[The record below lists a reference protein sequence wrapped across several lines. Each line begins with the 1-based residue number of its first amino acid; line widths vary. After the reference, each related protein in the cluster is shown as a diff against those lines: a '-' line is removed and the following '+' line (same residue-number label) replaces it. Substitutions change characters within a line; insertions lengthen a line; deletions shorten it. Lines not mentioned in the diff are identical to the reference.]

1 MSSLATKERLS
12 PPITATQVQLFVFT
26 VACLVAFV
34 WSWIFLGMSFSG
46 ITSSFGDVGRLV
58 KRMVPPDF
66 SNLSNIVDATIETV
80 WMAVMG
86 TAGAIV
92 LSFPLALGA
101 ARNTSPHPTVRYV
114 CRTVISLTRAVPDL
128 VLGAVFVSALSIGPL
143 PGVLA
148 LAIHSI
154 GMVGKLFAD
163 AIEQAAE
170 APREATISV
179 GATRRQTT
187 RASILPQAMPS
198 MIATALF
205 RLEINIRA
213 SSVLGLVGAGGIGVL
228 IQTALRSLD
237 YESALGAVAVIFV
250 VVTVVEL
257 LSVRIRSAILGDAAA
272 LAQSA
277 RHGWFSQRIIARD
290 TRVNKK
296 SFETRALSP
305 PWTWDRMFSTAT
317 ISGFLLALVVAI
329 LTIDIDWARSIPLMP
344 QIITVFGDLFPPDF
358 TTVRSEMVTGIV
370 ESVVIAVIATG
381 LGLLIAFPLS
391 LLAARNIMTKRIL
404 STVTRLVMLAFRGI
418 PELIIAVI
426 FVSAMGLGPVPGT
439 LALTVVTASFSA
451 KLFAEA
457 LEEVDAAPREAVL
470 AVGAGKIQEF
480 FASVVPQFMPA
491 FTGHFLYILDV
502 NLRSSTVLGI
512 VGGGGIGFLLLN
524 SMRVLEFQTTGAIVM
539 AIFGIVLAIE
549 LIGNWVRQLLR

>member
-1 MSSLATKERLS
+1 MSSSVTKERLS
-12 PPITATQVQLFVFT
+12 PPITATQLQLFGFT
-26 VACLVAFV
+26 VACLVAFI

-58 KRMVPPDF
+58 QRMVPPDF
-66 SNLSNIVDATIETV
+66 SNLSNIIDATIETV

-101 ARNTSPHPTVRYV
+101 ARNTSPHPTVRYF

-187 RASILPQAMPS
+187 RASIIPQAMPS

-228 IQTALRSLD
+228 IQTSLRSLD
-237 YESALGAVAVIFV
+237 YEAALGAVAVIFV

-257 LSVRIRSAILGDAAA
+257 LSVRIRSAILGEAAA
-272 LAQSA
+272 MAQSA

-317 ISGFLLALVVAI
+317 ISGFLLALVVAV

-381 LGLLIAFPLS
+381 LGLLIALPLS

-457 LEEVDAAPREAVL
+457 LEEVDAAPREAVV

>member
-1 MSSLATKERLS
+1 MSSLSTRERLS
-12 PPITATQVQLFVFT
+12 PPITATQVQLFAFT
-26 VACLVAFV
+26 VGCLVAFV

-58 KRMVPPDF
+58 KRMTPPDF
-66 SNLSNIVDATIETV
+66 SNLSNIVDATIETI

-187 RASILPQAMPS
+187 RASIIPQAMPS

-228 IQTALRSLD
+228 IQTSLRSLD
-237 YESALGAVAVIFV
+237 YRSALGAVAVIFV

-257 LSVRIRSAILGDAAA
+257 LSVRIRSAILGEAAA
-272 LAQSA
+272 MVQSA
-277 RHGWFSQRIIARD
+277 RHGWFSQKIIARD

-317 ISGFLLALVVAI
+317 ISGFLLAFVVAV
-329 LTIDIDWARSIPLMP
+329 LTIDVDWARTIPLMP
-344 QIITVFGDLFPPDF
+344 QLFTVFGDLFPPDF

-381 LGLLIAFPLS
+381 LGLLIAVPLS

>member
-1 MSSLATKERLS
+1 MSSSATKERLS
-12 PPITATQVQLFVFT
+12 PPITATQIQLFAFT
-26 VACLVAFV
+26 VTCLVAFV

-58 KRMVPPDF
+58 KRMTPPDF
-66 SNLSNIVDATIETV
+66 ANLSNIVDATVETV

-101 ARNTSPHPTVRYV
+101 ARNTSPHPTIRYV

-187 RASILPQAMPS
+187 RASIIPQAMPS

-228 IQTALRSLD
+228 IQTSLRSLD
-237 YESALGAVAVIFV
+237 YRSALGAVAVIFV

-257 LSVRIRSAILGDAAA
+257 LSVRIRSAILGEAAA

-277 RHGWFSQRIIARD
+277 RHGWFSQKIIARD

-317 ISGFLLALVVAI
+317 ISGFVLALVVAV

-344 QIITVFGDLFPPDF
+344 QIVTVFGDLFPPDF

-381 LGLLIAFPLS
+381 LGLLIAVPLS

-524 SMRVLEFQTTGAIVM
+524 SMRVLEFQTTGAIVIS
-539 AIFGIVLAIE
+539 IFAIVLAIE

>member
-1 MSSLATKERLS
+1 MNSTDSKHRLS
-12 PPITATQVQLFVFT
+12 PPITATQLQLFIFSVVCF
-26 VACLVAFV
+26 VSFV
-34 WSWIFLGMSFSG
+34 WSWTFLGMSFSG
-46 ITSSFGDVGRLV
+46 ITSSFGDVGRLI

-66 SNLSNIVDATIETV
+66 SNLSNVVDATIETV
-80 WMAVMG
+80 WMAIMG
-86 TAGAIV
+86 TAGAIL

-101 ARNTSPHPTVRYV
+101 ARNTSPHPSIQYF
-114 CRTVISLTRAVPDL
+114 CRTIISLTRAVPEL
-128 VLGAVFVSALSIGPL
+128 VLGAVFVSAIGIGPL

-187 RASILPQAMPS
+187 RASILPQALPS

-213 SSVLGLVGAGGIGVL
+213 STVLGLVGAGGIGFL
-228 IQTALRSLD
+228 IQTSLRSLD
-237 YESALGAVAVIFV
+237 YESALGAVSVIFV

-257 LSVRIRSAILGDAAA
+257 LSVRVRSSILGEAAA
-272 LAQSA
+272 MAQSS
-277 RHGWFSQRIIARD
+277 RHGWLSQRIISRD
-290 TRVNKK
+290 TRVNRK
-296 SFETRALSP
+296 SIETRSLTP
-305 PWTWDRMFSTAT
+305 PWTWDRMFRTAT
-317 ISGFLLALVVAI
+317 ISALLLSLVVAI
-329 LTIDIDWARSIPLMP
+329 WTIEIDWARSFPLFP
-344 QIITVFGDLFPPDF
+344 RIITVFGDLFPPDF
-358 TTVRSEMVTGIV
+358 STVRSEMITGIV

-381 LGLLIAFPLS
+381 LGLFIAIPLS
-391 LLAARNIMTKRIL
+391 LLAARNIMTKKIL
-404 STVTRLVMLAFRGI
+404 STITRLLMLAFRGI

-457 LEEVDAAPREAVL
+457 LEEVDPSSREAVV
-470 AVGAGKIQEF
+470 AVGAGKVQEF
-480 FASVVPQFMPA
+480 FAAVVPQFMPA

-524 SMRVLEFQTTGAIVM
+524 SMRVLEFQTTGAIVIS
-539 AIFGIVLAIE
+539 IFAIVLAIE

>member
-1 MSSLATKERLS
+1 MSSSASKERLS
-12 PPITATQVQLFVFT
+12 PPITATQIQLFAFT

-58 KRMVPPDF
+58 KRMTPPDF
-66 SNLSNIVDATIETV
+66 ANLSNIVDATVETV

-101 ARNTSPHPTVRYV
+101 ARNTSPHPTIRYV

-187 RASILPQAMPS
+187 RASIIPQAMPS

-228 IQTALRSLD
+228 IQTSLRSLD
-237 YESALGAVAVIFV
+237 YRSALGAVAVIFV

-257 LSVRIRSAILGDAAA
+257 LSVRIRSAILGEAAA

-277 RHGWFSQRIIARD
+277 RHGWFSQKIIARD

-296 SFETRALSP
+296 SVETRSLSP

-317 ISGFLLALVVAI
+317 ISGFVLALVVAV

-344 QIITVFGDLFPPDF
+344 QIVTVFGDLFPPDF
-358 TTVRSEMVTGIV
+358 STVRSEMVTGIV

-381 LGLLIAFPLS
+381 LGLFIAVPLS
-391 LLAARNIMTKRIL
+391 LLAARNIMTKKIL
-404 STVTRLVMLAFRGI
+404 STVTRLLMLAFRGI

-457 LEEVDAAPREAVL
+457 LEEVDAAPREAVV

-524 SMRVLEFQTTGAIVM
+524 SMRVLEFQTTGAIVIS
-539 AIFGIVLAIE
+539 IFAIVLAIE

>member
-1 MSSLATKERLS
+1 MSSSATKERLS
-12 PPITATQVQLFVFT
+12 PPITATQVQLFVFA

-101 ARNTSPHPTVRYV
+101 ARNTSPHPTVRYI

-213 SSVLGLVGAGGIGVL
+213 STVLGLVGAGGIGVL
-228 IQTALRSLD
+228 IQTSLRSLD
-237 YESALGAVAVIFV
+237 YESALGAVSVIFV
-250 VVTVVEL
+250 VVTAVEL

-290 TRVNKK
+290 TRVNRR

-317 ISGFLLALVVAI
+317 ISGFLLALVVAV
-329 LTIDIDWARSIPLMP
+329 LTIDIDWARTVPLMP

-381 LGLLIAFPLS
+381 LGLLIAVPLS

>member
-1 MSSLATKERLS
+1 MSPSATRERLS
-12 PPITATQVQLFVFT
+12 PPVTATQVQLFIFT
-26 VACLVAFV
+26 VVCLAAFV

-46 ITSSFGDVGRLV
+46 ITSSFGDVSRLV

-213 SSVLGLVGAGGIGVL
+213 STVLGLVGAGGIGVL
-228 IQTALRSLD
+228 IQTSLRSLD

-250 VVTVVEL
+250 VVTAVEL

-272 LAQSA
+272 LSQSS

-290 TRVNKK
+290 TRVNRK

-317 ISGFLLALVVAI
+317 ISGFLLALAVAV
-329 LTIDIDWARSIPLMP
+329 LTIDIDWARTVPLMP

-381 LGLLIAFPLS
+381 LGLLIAVPLS

>member
-1 MSSLATKERLS
+1 MNSSATKERLS
-12 PPITATQVQLFVFT
+12 PPITATQVQLFAFT

-58 KRMVPPDF
+58 KRMTPPDF

-80 WMAVMG
+80 WMAVIG

-187 RASILPQAMPS
+187 RASIIPQAMPS

-228 IQTALRSLD
+228 IQTSLRSLD
-237 YESALGAVAVIFV
+237 YRSALGAVAVIFV

-257 LSVRIRSAILGDAAA
+257 LSVRIRSAILGEAAA
-272 LAQSA
+272 MAQSA
-277 RHGWFSQRIIARD
+277 RHGWFSQKIIARD

-317 ISGFLLALVVAI
+317 ISGFLLAFVVAV
-329 LTIDIDWARSIPLMP
+329 LTIDVDWARTIPLMP
-344 QIITVFGDLFPPDF
+344 QLFTVFGDLFPPDF

-381 LGLLIAFPLS
+381 LGLLIALPLS

>member
-1 MSSLATKERLS
+1 MSSSTTKERLS
-12 PPITATQVQLFVFT
+12 PPISARQVQLFVFT

-58 KRMVPPDF
+58 KRMTPPDF

-187 RASILPQAMPS
+187 RASIIPQAMPS

-228 IQTALRSLD
+228 IQTSLRSLD
-237 YESALGAVAVIFV
+237 YRSALGAVAVIFV
-250 VVTVVEL
+250 VVTVGEL
-257 LSVRIRSAILGDAAA
+257 LSVRIRSAILGETAAMTR
-272 LAQSA
+272 SA
-277 RHGWFSQRIIARD
+277 RHGWFSQKIIARD

-296 SFETRALSP
+296 SFETQALSP

-317 ISGFLLALVVAI
+317 ISGFLLAFVIAV
-329 LTIDIDWARSIPLMP
+329 LTIDIDWARTIPFIP
-344 QIITVFGDLFPPDF
+344 QIFTVFGDLFPPDF

-381 LGLLIAFPLS
+381 LGLFIALPLS
-391 LLAARNIMTKRIL
+391 LLAARNIMTKKIL

-524 SMRVLEFQTTGAIVM
+524 SMRVLEFQTTGAIVI

>member
-1 MSSLATKERLS
+1 MSSLSTKERLS
-12 PPITATQVQLFVFT
+12 PPITATQVQLFAFT

-101 ARNTSPHPTVRYV
+101 ARNTSPHPTVRYI

-213 SSVLGLVGAGGIGVL
+213 STVLGLVGAGGIGVL
-228 IQTALRSLD
+228 IQTSLRSLD

-250 VVTVVEL
+250 VVTAVEL

-272 LAQSA
+272 MAQSA

-457 LEEVDAAPREAVL
+457 LEEVEAAPREAVV

-549 LIGNWVRQLLR
+549 LVGNWVRQLLR

>member
-1 MSSLATKERLS
+1 MSSSATKERLS
-12 PPITATQVQLFVFT
+12 PPITATQIQLFAFT
-26 VACLVAFV
+26 AACLVAFV

-58 KRMVPPDF
+58 KRMTPPDF
-66 SNLSNIVDATIETV
+66 ANLSNIVDATVETV

-101 ARNTSPHPTVRYV
+101 ARNTSPHPTIRYV

-187 RASILPQAMPS
+187 RASIIPQAMPS

-228 IQTALRSLD
+228 IQTSLRSLD
-237 YESALGAVAVIFV
+237 YRSALGAVAVIFV

-257 LSVRIRSAILGDAAA
+257 LSVRIRSAILGEAAA

-277 RHGWFSQRIIARD
+277 RHGWFSQKIIARD

-296 SFETRALSP
+296 SFETRSLSP

-317 ISGFLLALVVAI
+317 ISGFVLALVVAV
-329 LTIDIDWARSIPLMP
+329 LTIDIDWARSVPLMP
-344 QIITVFGDLFPPDF
+344 RIITVFGDLFPPDF
-358 TTVRSEMVTGIV
+358 STVRSEMVTGIV

-381 LGLLIAFPLS
+381 LGLLIAVPLS

-457 LEEVDAAPREAVL
+457 LEEVDAAPREAVV
-470 AVGAGKIQEF
+470 AVGAGKVQEF

-524 SMRVLEFQTTGAIVM
+524 SMRVLEFQTTGAIVIS
-539 AIFGIVLAIE
+539 IFAIVLAIE

>member
-1 MSSLATKERLS
+1 MSPSATKERLA
-12 PPITATQVQLFVFT
+12 PPVTATQVQLFVFT

-46 ITSSFGDVGRLV
+46 ITSSFGDVGRLL
-58 KRMVPPDF
+58 KRMAPPDF

-101 ARNTSPHPTVRYV
+101 ARNTSPHPTIRYV
-114 CRTVISLTRAVPDL
+114 CRTVISLTRAVPEL

-187 RASILPQAMPS
+187 RASILPQALPS

-213 SSVLGLVGAGGIGVL
+213 STVLGLVGAGGIGFL
-228 IQTALRSLD
+228 IQTSLRSLD
-237 YESALGAVAVIFV
+237 YESALGAVSVIFV

-257 LSVRIRSAILGDAAA
+257 LSVRIRSSILGEAAA
-272 LAQSA
+272 MAQSS

-290 TRVNKK
+290 TRINKK

-317 ISGFLLALVVAI
+317 ISAFLLALAVAV
-329 LTIDIDWARSIPLMP
+329 LTIDIDWARTVPLMP

-381 LGLLIAFPLS
+381 LGLLIAVPLS

>member
-1 MSSLATKERLS
+1 MSPSATKERLS
-12 PPITATQVQLFVFT
+12 PPITATQVQLFVFA

-101 ARNTSPHPTVRYV
+101 ARNTSPHPTVRYI

-213 SSVLGLVGAGGIGVL
+213 STVLGLVGAGGIGVL
-228 IQTALRSLD
+228 IQTSLRSLD

-250 VVTVVEL
+250 VVTAVEL

-272 LAQSA
+272 LAQSS

-290 TRVNKK
+290 TRVNRK

-317 ISGFLLALVVAI
+317 ISGFLLALAVAI
-329 LTIDIDWARSIPLMP
+329 LTIDIDWARTVPLMP

-358 TTVRSEMVTGIV
+358 STVRSEMVTGIV

-381 LGLLIAFPLS
+381 LGLLIAVPLS

>member
-1 MSSLATKERLS
+1 
-12 PPITATQVQLFVFT
+12 
-26 VACLVAFV
+26 
-34 WSWIFLGMSFSG
+34 MSFSG
-46 ITSSFGDVGRLV
+46 ITSSFGDVGRLI

-66 SNLSNIVDATIETV
+66 SNISNVVDATIETV
-80 WMAVMG
+80 WMAIMG
-86 TAGAIV
+86 TAGAIL

-101 ARNTSPHPTVRYV
+101 ARNTSPHPSIQYF
-114 CRTVISLTRAVPDL
+114 CRTIISLTRAVPEL
-128 VLGAVFVSALSIGPL
+128 VLGAVFVSAIGIGPL

-187 RASILPQAMPS
+187 RASILPQALPS

-213 SSVLGLVGAGGIGVL
+213 STVLGLVGAGGIGFL
-228 IQTALRSLD
+228 IQTSLRSLD
-237 YESALGAVAVIFV
+237 YESALGAVSVIFV

-257 LSVRIRSAILGDAAA
+257 LSVRVRSSILGEAAA
-272 LAQSA
+272 MTQSS
-277 RHGWFSQRIIARD
+277 RHGWLSQRIIRRD
-290 TRVNKK
+290 TRVNRK
-296 SFETRALSP
+296 SIETRSLTP
-305 PWTWDRMFSTAT
+305 PWTWDRMFRTAT
-317 ISGFLLALVVAI
+317 ISALLLSLVVAI
-329 LTIDIDWARSIPLMP
+329 WTIEIDWARSFPLLP
-344 QIITVFGDLFPPDF
+344 RIVTVFGDLFPPDF
-358 TTVRSEMVTGIV
+358 STVRSEMVTGIV

-381 LGLLIAFPLS
+381 LGLFIAVPLS
-391 LLAARNIMTKRIL
+391 LLAARNIMTKKIL
-404 STVTRLVMLAFRGI
+404 STVTRLLMLAFRGI

-457 LEEVDAAPREAVL
+457 LEEVDPSPREAVV

-524 SMRVLEFQTTGAIVM
+524 SMRVLEFQTTGAIVIS
-539 AIFGIVLAIE
+539 IFAIVLAIE

>member
-1 MSSLATKERLS
+1 MSSSATKERLS
-12 PPITATQVQLFVFT
+12 PPITATQLQLFGFT

-101 ARNTSPHPTVRYV
+101 ARNTSPHPTVRYI

-272 LAQSA
+272 MAQSA

-329 LTIDIDWARSIPLMP
+329 LTIDIDWVRTVPLMP

-457 LEEVDAAPREAVL
+457 LDEVDAAPREAVV

>member
-1 MSSLATKERLS
+1 MSPSATKERLA
-12 PPITATQVQLFVFT
+12 PPVTATQVQLFVFT

-66 SNLSNIVDATIETV
+66 SNISNIVDATIETV

-101 ARNTSPHPTVRYV
+101 ARNTSPHPTVRYI

-148 LAIHSI
+148 LAIHSV

-213 SSVLGLVGAGGIGVL
+213 STVLGLVGAGGIGVL
-228 IQTALRSLD
+228 IQTSLRSLD

-250 VVTVVEL
+250 VVTAVEL

-272 LAQSA
+272 LSQSS

-317 ISGFLLALVVAI
+317 ISGFLLAFAVAV
-329 LTIDIDWARSIPLMP
+329 LTINIDWARTLPLVP
-344 QIITVFGDLFPPDF
+344 RIITVFGDLFPPDF
-358 TTVRSEMVTGIV
+358 STVRSEMVTGIV

-381 LGLLIAFPLS
+381 LGLLIAVPLS
-391 LLAARNIMTKRIL
+391 LLAARNIMTKRLL

>member
-1 MSSLATKERLS
+1 MSSSATKERLS
-12 PPITATQVQLFVFT
+12 PPITATQIQLFAFT

-58 KRMVPPDF
+58 KRMTPPDF
-66 SNLSNIVDATIETV
+66 ANLSNIVDATVETV

-101 ARNTSPHPTVRYV
+101 ARNTSPHPTIRYV

-187 RASILPQAMPS
+187 RASIIPQAMPS

-228 IQTALRSLD
+228 IQTSLRSLD
-237 YESALGAVAVIFV
+237 YRSALGAVAVIFV

-257 LSVRIRSAILGDAAA
+257 LSVRIRSAILGEAAA

-277 RHGWFSQRIIARD
+277 RHGWFSQKIIARD

-296 SFETRALSP
+296 SFETRSLSP

-317 ISGFLLALVVAI
+317 ISGFVLALVVAV

-344 QIITVFGDLFPPDF
+344 QIVTVFGDLFPPDF

-381 LGLLIAFPLS
+381 LGLLIAVPLS

-457 LEEVDAAPREAVL
+457 LEEVDAAPREAVV

-524 SMRVLEFQTTGAIVM
+524 SMRVLEFQTTGAIVIS
-539 AIFGIVLAIE
+539 IFAIVLAIE

>member
-1 MSSLATKERLS
+1 MNSTDSKHRLS
-12 PPITATQVQLFVFT
+12 PPITATQLQLFIFSVVCF
-26 VACLVAFV
+26 VAFV
-34 WSWIFLGMSFSG
+34 WSWTFLGMSFSG
-46 ITSSFGDVGRLV
+46 ITSSFGDVGRLI

-66 SNLSNIVDATIETV
+66 SNLSNVVDATIETV
-80 WMAVMG
+80 WMAIMG
-86 TAGAIV
+86 TAGAIL

-101 ARNTSPHPTVRYV
+101 ARNTSPHPSIQYF
-114 CRTVISLTRAVPDL
+114 CRTIISLTRAVPEL
-128 VLGAVFVSALSIGPL
+128 VLGAVFVSAIGIGPL

-187 RASILPQAMPS
+187 RASILPQALPS

-213 SSVLGLVGAGGIGVL
+213 STVLGLVGAGGIGFL
-228 IQTALRSLD
+228 IQTSLRSLD
-237 YESALGAVAVIFV
+237 YESELGAVSVIFI

-257 LSVRIRSAILGDAAA
+257 LSVRVRSSILGEAAA
-272 LAQSA
+272 MAQSS
-277 RHGWFSQRIIARD
+277 RHGWLSQRIISRD
-290 TRVNKK
+290 TRVNRK
-296 SFETRALSP
+296 SIETRSLTP
-305 PWTWDRMFSTAT
+305 PWTWDRMFRTAT
-317 ISGFLLALVVAI
+317 ISALLLSLVVAI
-329 LTIDIDWARSIPLMP
+329 WTIEIDWARSFPLFP
-344 QIITVFGDLFPPDF
+344 RIITVFGDLFPPDF
-358 TTVRSEMVTGIV
+358 STVRSEMITGIV

-381 LGLLIAFPLS
+381 LGLFIAIPLS
-391 LLAARNIMTKRIL
+391 LLAARNIMTKKIL
-404 STVTRLVMLAFRGI
+404 STITRLLMLAFRGI

-457 LEEVDAAPREAVL
+457 LEEVDPSPREAVV
-470 AVGAGKIQEF
+470 AVGAGKVQEF
-480 FASVVPQFMPA
+480 FAAVVPQFMPA

>member
-1 MSSLATKERLS
+1 MSSSATKERLS
-12 PPITATQVQLFVFT
+12 PPITATQVQLFVFA

-80 WMAVMG
+80 WMAIMG

-101 ARNTSPHPTVRYV
+101 ARNTSPHPTVRYI

-257 LSVRIRSAILGDAAA
+257 LSVRIRSAILGEAAA
-272 LAQSA
+272 MAQSA

-317 ISGFLLALVVAI
+317 ISGFLLALVVAV
-329 LTIDIDWARSIPLMP
+329 LTIDIDWARTIPLMP

-381 LGLLIAFPLS
+381 LGLLIAVPLS

>member
-1 MSSLATKERLS
+1 MNSTDSKTRLA
-12 PPITATQVQLFVFT
+12 PPITATQIQLFLFT

-34 WSWIFLGMSFSG
+34 WAWIFLGMSFSG

-58 KRMVPPDF
+58 KRMVPPNF
-66 SNLSNIVDATIETV
+66 ANLSNVVDATIETV

-86 TAGAIV
+86 TAGAVV

-101 ARNTSPHPTVRYV
+101 ARNTSPNPTVRYV
-114 CRTVISLTRAVPDL
+114 CRTIISLTRAVPDL

-187 RASILPQAMPS
+187 RASIIPQAMPS

-213 SSVLGLVGAGGIGVL
+213 STVLGLVGAGGIGVL
-228 IQTALRSLD
+228 IQTSLRSLD

-272 LAQSA
+272 MAQSS

-290 TRVNKK
+290 TRINKK

-317 ISGFLLALVVAI
+317 IFGFFLALVVAV
-329 LTIDIDWARSIPLMP
+329 LTIDIDWARTVPLMP

-358 TTVRSEMVTGIV
+358 STVRSEMVTGIV

-381 LGLLIAFPLS
+381 LGLLIAVPLS

-404 STVTRLVMLAFRGI
+404 STITRLVMLAFRGI

-457 LEEVDAAPREAVL
+457 LEEVDAAPREAVV

-524 SMRVLEFQTTGAIVM
+524 SMRVLEFQTTGAIVI

>member
-1 MSSLATKERLS
+1 MSSSATKERLS
-12 PPITATQVQLFVFT
+12 PPITATQVQLFVFA

-80 WMAVMG
+80 WMAIMG

-101 ARNTSPHPTVRYV
+101 ARNTSPHPTVRYI

-213 SSVLGLVGAGGIGVL
+213 STVLGLVGAGGIGVL
-228 IQTALRSLD
+228 IQTSLRSLD
-237 YESALGAVAVIFV
+237 YESALGAVSVIFV
-250 VVTVVEL
+250 VVTAVEL

-290 TRVNKK
+290 TRVNRK

-317 ISGFLLALVVAI
+317 ISGFLLALVVAV
-329 LTIDIDWARSIPLMP
+329 LTIDIDWARTVPLMP

-381 LGLLIAFPLS
+381 LGLLIAVPLS

>member
-1 MSSLATKERLS
+1 MSSSASKERLS
-12 PPITATQVQLFVFT
+12 PPITVTQVQLFVFT

-101 ARNTSPHPTVRYV
+101 ARNTSPHPTVRYI
-114 CRTVISLTRAVPDL
+114 CRTVISLTRAVPEL

-213 SSVLGLVGAGGIGVL
+213 STVLGLVGAGGIGFL
-228 IQTALRSLD
+228 IQTSLRSLD
-237 YESALGAVAVIFV
+237 YESALGAVAVIFA

-257 LSVRIRSAILGDAAA
+257 LSVRIRSAILGEAAA
-272 LAQSA
+272 MAQSS
-277 RHGWFSQRIIARD
+277 RHGWFSQKIIARD

-317 ISGFLLALVVAI
+317 ISGFLLALAVAI
-329 LTIDIDWARSIPLMP
+329 LTIDIDWGRTIPLMP

-358 TTVRSEMVTGIV
+358 TTVRSEMVKGIV

-381 LGLLIAFPLS
+381 LGLFIAVPLS
-391 LLAARNIMTKRIL
+391 LLAARNIMTKKIL
-404 STVTRLVMLAFRGI
+404 STFTRLTMLAFRGV

-457 LEEVDAAPREAVL
+457 LEEVDAAPREAVV

>member
-1 MSSLATKERLS
+1 MNSTDSKHRLS
-12 PPITATQVQLFVFT
+12 PPITATQLQLFVFT
-26 VACLVAFV
+26 VVCFVAFV
-34 WSWIFLGMSFSG
+34 WSWTFLGMSFSG
-46 ITSSFGDVGRLV
+46 ITSSFGDVGRLI

-66 SNLSNIVDATIETV
+66 SNISNVVDATIETV
-80 WMAVMG
+80 WMAIMG
-86 TAGAIV
+86 TAGAIL

-101 ARNTSPHPTVRYV
+101 ARNTSPHPSIQYF
-114 CRTVISLTRAVPDL
+114 CRTIISLTRAVPEL
-128 VLGAVFVSALSIGPL
+128 VLGAVFVSAIGIGPL

-187 RASILPQAMPS
+187 RASILPQALPS

-213 SSVLGLVGAGGIGVL
+213 STVLGLVGAGGIGFL
-228 IQTALRSLD
+228 IQTSLRSLD
-237 YESALGAVAVIFV
+237 YESALGAVSVIFV

-257 LSVRIRSAILGDAAA
+257 LSVRVRSSILGEAAA
-272 LAQSA
+272 MTQSS
-277 RHGWFSQRIIARD
+277 RHGWLSQRIIRRD
-290 TRVNKK
+290 TRVNRK
-296 SFETRALSP
+296 SIETRSLTP
-305 PWTWDRMFSTAT
+305 PWTWDRMFRTAT
-317 ISGFLLALVVAI
+317 ISALLLSLVVAI
-329 LTIDIDWARSIPLMP
+329 WTIEIDWARSFPLLP
-344 QIITVFGDLFPPDF
+344 RIVTVFGDLFPPDF
-358 TTVRSEMVTGIV
+358 STVRSEMVTGIV

-381 LGLLIAFPLS
+381 LGLFIAVPLS
-391 LLAARNIMTKRIL
+391 LLAARNIMTKKIL
-404 STVTRLVMLAFRGI
+404 STVTRLLMLAFRGI

-457 LEEVDAAPREAVL
+457 LEEVDPSPREAVV

-524 SMRVLEFQTTGAIVM
+524 SMRVLEFQTTGAIVIS
-539 AIFGIVLAIE
+539 IFAIVLAIE

>member
-1 MSSLATKERLS
+1 MSSLSTKERLS
-12 PPITATQVQLFVFT
+12 PPITATQVQLFAFT

-101 ARNTSPHPTVRYV
+101 ARNTSPHPTVRYI

-213 SSVLGLVGAGGIGVL
+213 STVLGLVGAGGIGVL
-228 IQTALRSLD
+228 IQTSLRSLD

-272 LAQSA
+272 MAQSA

-457 LEEVDAAPREAVL
+457 LEEVEAAPREAVV

-549 LIGNWVRQLLR
+549 LVGNWVRQLLR

>member
-1 MSSLATKERLS
+1 MSPSATKERLS

-58 KRMVPPDF
+58 KRMTPPDF

-187 RASILPQAMPS
+187 RASIIPQAMPS

-228 IQTALRSLD
+228 IQTSLRSLD
-237 YESALGAVAVIFV
+237 YRSALGAVAVIFV

-257 LSVRIRSAILGDAAA
+257 LSVRIRSAILGEAAA
-272 LAQSA
+272 MAQSA
-277 RHGWFSQRIIARD
+277 RHGWFSQKIIARD

-317 ISGFLLALVVAI
+317 ISGFLLAFVVAV
-329 LTIDIDWARSIPLMP
+329 LTIDVDWARTIPLMP
-344 QIITVFGDLFPPDF
+344 QLFTVFGDLFPPDF

-381 LGLLIAFPLS
+381 LGLLIAVPLS

>member
-1 MSSLATKERLS
+1 MSSSATKERLS
-12 PPITATQVQLFVFT
+12 PPITATQVQLFVFA

-66 SNLSNIVDATIETV
+66 SNISNIVDATIETV

-101 ARNTSPHPTVRYV
+101 ARNTSPHPTVRYI

-148 LAIHSI
+148 LAIHSV

-213 SSVLGLVGAGGIGVL
+213 STVLGLVGAGGIGVL
-228 IQTALRSLD
+228 IQTSLRSLD

-250 VVTVVEL
+250 VVTAVEL

-272 LAQSA
+272 LSQSS

-317 ISGFLLALVVAI
+317 ISGFLLAFAVAV
-329 LTIDIDWARSIPLMP
+329 LTINIDWARTLPLVP
-344 QIITVFGDLFPPDF
+344 RIITVFGDLFPPDF
-358 TTVRSEMVTGIV
+358 STVRSEMVTGIV

-381 LGLLIAFPLS
+381 LGLLIAVPLS

>member
-1 MSSLATKERLS
+1 MNSTDSKTRLA
-12 PPITATQVQLFVFT
+12 PPITATQIQLFVFT
-26 VACLVAFV
+26 VVCFVAFV

-58 KRMVPPDF
+58 KRMTPPDF
-66 SNLSNIVDATIETV
+66 ANLSNIVDATIETV

-101 ARNTSPHPTVRYV
+101 ARNTSPHPTIRYV

-187 RASILPQAMPS
+187 RASIIPQALPS

-228 IQTALRSLD
+228 IQTSLRSLD
-237 YESALGAVAVIFV
+237 YRSALGAVAVIFV

-272 LAQSA
+272 MAQSS

-290 TRVNKK
+290 TRINKK

-317 ISGFLLALVVAI
+317 IFGFLLALAIAI
-329 LTIDIDWARSIPLMP
+329 LTIDIDWARTVPLMP

-358 TTVRSEMVTGIV
+358 STVRSEMVTGIV

-381 LGLLIAFPLS
+381 LGLLIAVPLS

-457 LEEVDAAPREAVL
+457 LEEVDAAPREAVV

-524 SMRVLEFQTTGAIVM
+524 SMRVLEFQTTGAIVI

>member
-272 LAQSA
+272 MAQSA

>member
-1 MSSLATKERLS
+1 MSSSATKERLS

-58 KRMVPPDF
+58 QRMVPPDF

-187 RASILPQAMPS
+187 RASIIPQAMPS

-228 IQTALRSLD
+228 IQTSLRSLD
-237 YESALGAVAVIFV
+237 YRSALGAVAVIFV

-257 LSVRIRSAILGDAAA
+257 LSVRIRSAILGEAAA
-272 LAQSA
+272 MAQSA
-277 RHGWFSQRIIARD
+277 RHGWFSQKIIARD

-317 ISGFLLALVVAI
+317 ISGFLLAFVVAV
-329 LTIDIDWARSIPLMP
+329 LTIDVDWARTIPLMP
-344 QIITVFGDLFPPDF
+344 QLFTVFGDLFPPDF

-381 LGLLIAFPLS
+381 LGLLIALPLS

>member
-1 MSSLATKERLS
+1 MSSSATKERLS
-12 PPITATQVQLFVFT
+12 PPITATQIQLFAFT

-58 KRMVPPDF
+58 KRMTPPDF
-66 SNLSNIVDATIETV
+66 ANLSNIVDATVETV

-101 ARNTSPHPTVRYV
+101 ARNTSPHPTIRYV

-187 RASILPQAMPS
+187 RASIIPQAMPS

-228 IQTALRSLD
+228 IQTSLRSLD
-237 YESALGAVAVIFV
+237 YRSALGAVAVIFV

-257 LSVRIRSAILGDAAA
+257 LSVRIRSAILGEAAA

-277 RHGWFSQRIIARD
+277 RHGWFSQKIIARD

-317 ISGFLLALVVAI
+317 ISGFVLALVVAV

-344 QIITVFGDLFPPDF
+344 RIITVFGDLFPPDF
-358 TTVRSEMVTGIV
+358 STVRSEMVTGIV

-381 LGLLIAFPLS
+381 LGLLIAVPLS

-457 LEEVDAAPREAVL
+457 LEEVDAAPREAVV

-524 SMRVLEFQTTGAIVM
+524 SMRVLEFQTTGAIVIS
-539 AIFGIVLAIE
+539 IFAIVLAIE

>member
-1 MSSLATKERLS
+1 MNSTDSKHRLS
-12 PPITATQVQLFVFT
+12 PPITATQLQLFVFS
-26 VACLVAFV
+26 VVCFVAFV
-34 WSWIFLGMSFSG
+34 WSWTFLGMSFSG
-46 ITSSFGDVGRLV
+46 ITSSFGDVGRLI

-66 SNLSNIVDATIETV
+66 SNISNVVNATIETV
-80 WMAVMG
+80 WMAIMG
-86 TAGAIV
+86 TAGAIL

-101 ARNTSPHPTVRYV
+101 ARNTSPHPSIQYF
-114 CRTVISLTRAVPDL
+114 CRTIISLTRAVPEL
-128 VLGAVFVSALSIGPL
+128 VLGAVFVSAIGIGPL

-187 RASILPQAMPS
+187 RASILPQALPS

-213 SSVLGLVGAGGIGVL
+213 STVLGLVGAGGIGFL
-228 IQTALRSLD
+228 IQTSLRSLD
-237 YESALGAVAVIFV
+237 YESALGAVSVIFV

-257 LSVRIRSAILGDAAA
+257 LSVRVRSSILGEAAA
-272 LAQSA
+272 MAQSS
-277 RHGWFSQRIIARD
+277 RHGWLSQRIISRD
-290 TRVNKK
+290 TRVNRK
-296 SFETRALSP
+296 SIETRSLTP
-305 PWTWDRMFSTAT
+305 PWTWDRMFRTAT
-317 ISGFLLALVVAI
+317 ISALLLSLVVAI
-329 LTIDIDWARSIPLMP
+329 WTIEIDWARSFPLFP
-344 QIITVFGDLFPPDF
+344 RIITVFGDLFPPDF
-358 TTVRSEMVTGIV
+358 STVRSEMITGIV

-381 LGLLIAFPLS
+381 LGLFIAIPLS
-391 LLAARNIMTKRIL
+391 LLAARNIMTKKFL
-404 STVTRLVMLAFRGI
+404 STITRLLMLAFRGI

-457 LEEVDAAPREAVL
+457 LEEVDPSPREAVV
-470 AVGAGKIQEF
+470 AVGAGKVQEF
-480 FASVVPQFMPA
+480 FAAVVPQFMPA

-524 SMRVLEFQTTGAIVM
+524 SMRVLEFQTTGAIVIS
-539 AIFGIVLAIE
+539 IFAIVLAIE

>member
-1 MSSLATKERLS
+1 MNSTDSKHRLS
-12 PPITATQVQLFVFT
+12 PPITATQLQLFIFSVVCF
-26 VACLVAFV
+26 VAFV
-34 WSWIFLGMSFSG
+34 WSWTFLGMSFGG
-46 ITSSFGDVGRLV
+46 ITSSFGDVWRLI

-66 SNLSNIVDATIETV
+66 SNLSNVVDATIETV
-80 WMAVMG
+80 WMAIMG
-86 TAGAIV
+86 TAGAIL

-101 ARNTSPHPTVRYV
+101 ARNTSPHPSIQYF
-114 CRTVISLTRAVPDL
+114 CRTIISLTRAVPEL
-128 VLGAVFVSALSIGPL
+128 VLGAVFVSAIGIGPL

-187 RASILPQAMPS
+187 RASILPQALPS

-213 SSVLGLVGAGGIGVL
+213 STVLGLVGAGGIGFL
-228 IQTALRSLD
+228 IQTSLRSLD
-237 YESALGAVAVIFV
+237 YESALGAVSVIFV

-257 LSVRIRSAILGDAAA
+257 LSVRVRSSILGEAAA
-272 LAQSA
+272 MAQSS
-277 RHGWFSQRIIARD
+277 RHGWLSQRIIRRD
-290 TRVNKK
+290 THVNRK
-296 SFETRALSP
+296 SIETRSLTP
-305 PWTWDRMFSTAT
+305 PWTWDRMFRTAT
-317 ISGFLLALVVAI
+317 ISALLLSLVVAI
-329 LTIDIDWARSIPLMP
+329 WTIEIDWARSFPLLP
-344 QIITVFGDLFPPDF
+344 RIITVFGDLFPPDF
-358 TTVRSEMVTGIV
+358 STVRSEMVTGIV

-381 LGLLIAFPLS
+381 LGLFIAVPLS
-391 LLAARNIMTKRIL
+391 LLAARNIMTKKIL
-404 STVTRLVMLAFRGI
+404 STITRLLMLAFRGI

-457 LEEVDAAPREAVL
+457 LEEVDAAPREAVV
-470 AVGAGKIQEF
+470 AVGAGKVQEF

-524 SMRVLEFQTTGAIVM
+524 SMRVLEFQTTGAIVIS
-539 AIFGIVLAIE
+539 IFAIVLAIE
-549 LIGNWVRQLLR
+549 MIGNWVRQLLR

>member
-1 MSSLATKERLS
+1 MISSATKERLS
-12 PPITATQVQLFVFT
+12 PPITATQVQLFGFT
-26 VACLVAFV
+26 VACLVAFI

-58 KRMVPPDF
+58 QRMVPPDF
-66 SNLSNIVDATIETV
+66 SNLSNIIDATIETV

-187 RASILPQAMPS
+187 RASIIPQAMPS

-257 LSVRIRSAILGDAAA
+257 LSVRIRSAILGEAAA
-272 LAQSA
+272 MAQSA

-381 LGLLIAFPLS
+381 LGLLIAVPLS

-457 LEEVDAAPREAVL
+457 LEEVDAAPREAVV

>member
-1 MSSLATKERLS
+1 MSSSASKERLS
-12 PPITATQVQLFVFT
+12 PPITATQIQLFAFT

-58 KRMVPPDF
+58 KRMTPPDF
-66 SNLSNIVDATIETV
+66 ANLSNIVDATVETV

-101 ARNTSPHPTVRYV
+101 ARNTSPHPTIRYV

-187 RASILPQAMPS
+187 RASIIPQAMPS

-228 IQTALRSLD
+228 IQTSLRSLD
-237 YESALGAVAVIFV
+237 YRSALGAVAVIFV

-257 LSVRIRSAILGDAAA
+257 LSVRIRSAILGEAAA

-277 RHGWFSQRIIARD
+277 RHGWFSQKIIARD

-296 SFETRALSP
+296 SFETRSLSP

-317 ISGFLLALVVAI
+317 ISGFVLALVVAV
-329 LTIDIDWARSIPLMP
+329 LTIDIDWARSVPLMP
-344 QIITVFGDLFPPDF
+344 RIITVFGDLFPPDF
-358 TTVRSEMVTGIV
+358 STVRSEMVTGIV

-381 LGLLIAFPLS
+381 LGLLIAVPLS

-524 SMRVLEFQTTGAIVM
+524 SMRVLEFQTTGAIVIS
-539 AIFGIVLAIE
+539 IFAIVLAIE

>member
-1 MSSLATKERLS
+1 MSSSATKERLS
-12 PPITATQVQLFVFT
+12 PPITATQIQLFTFT

-58 KRMVPPDF
+58 KRMTPPDF
-66 SNLSNIVDATIETV
+66 ANLSNIVDATVETI

-101 ARNTSPHPTVRYV
+101 ARNTSPHPTIRYV

-187 RASILPQAMPS
+187 RASIIPQAMPS

-228 IQTALRSLD
+228 IQTSLRSLD
-237 YESALGAVAVIFV
+237 YRSALGAVAVIFV

-257 LSVRIRSAILGDAAA
+257 LSVRIRSAILGEAAA

-277 RHGWFSQRIIARD
+277 RHGWFSQKIIARD

-317 ISGFLLALVVAI
+317 ISGFVLALVVAV

-344 QIITVFGDLFPPDF
+344 QIVTVFGDLFPPDF
-358 TTVRSEMVTGIV
+358 STVRSEMVTGIV

-381 LGLLIAFPLS
+381 LGLLIAVPLS

-457 LEEVDAAPREAVL
+457 LEEVDAAPREAVV

-524 SMRVLEFQTTGAIVM
+524 SMRVLEFQTTGAIVIS
-539 AIFGIVLAIE
+539 IFAIVLAIE
-549 LIGNWVRQLLR
+549 LVGNWVRQLLR

>member
-1 MSSLATKERLS
+1 MSSSATKERLS
-12 PPITATQVQLFVFT
+12 PPITATQIQLFAFT

-58 KRMVPPDF
+58 KRMTPPDF
-66 SNLSNIVDATIETV
+66 ANLSNIVDATIETV

-101 ARNTSPHPTVRYV
+101 ARNTSPHPTIRYV

-187 RASILPQAMPS
+187 RASIIPQAMPS

-228 IQTALRSLD
+228 IQTSLRSLD
-237 YESALGAVAVIFV
+237 YRSALGAVAVIFV

-257 LSVRIRSAILGDAAA
+257 LSVRIRSAILGEAAA

-277 RHGWFSQRIIARD
+277 RHGWFSQKIIARD

-317 ISGFLLALVVAI
+317 ISGFVLALVVAV

-344 QIITVFGDLFPPDF
+344 QIVTVFGDLFPPDF

-381 LGLLIAFPLS
+381 LGLLIAVPLS

-457 LEEVDAAPREAVL
+457 LEEVDAAPREAVV

-524 SMRVLEFQTTGAIVM
+524 SMRVLEFQTTGAIVIS
-539 AIFGIVLAIE
+539 IFAIVLAIE

>member
-1 MSSLATKERLS
+1 MSSSATKERLS
-12 PPITATQVQLFVFT
+12 PPITATQIQLFAFT

-58 KRMVPPDF
+58 KRMTPPDF
-66 SNLSNIVDATIETV
+66 ANLSNIVDATVETV

-101 ARNTSPHPTVRYV
+101 ARNTSPHPTIRYV

-187 RASILPQAMPS
+187 RASIIPQAMPS

-228 IQTALRSLD
+228 IQTSLRSLD
-237 YESALGAVAVIFV
+237 YRSALGAVAVIFV

-257 LSVRIRSAILGDAAA
+257 LSVRIRSAILGEAAA

-277 RHGWFSQRIIARD
+277 RHGWFSQKIIARD

-317 ISGFLLALVVAI
+317 ISGFVLALVVAV

-344 QIITVFGDLFPPDF
+344 QIVTVFGDLFPPDF

-381 LGLLIAFPLS
+381 LGLLIAVPLS

-457 LEEVDAAPREAVL
+457 LEEVDAAPREAVV

-524 SMRVLEFQTTGAIVM
+524 SMRVLEFQTTGAIVIS
-539 AIFGIVLAIE
+539 IFAIVLAIE

>member
-1 MSSLATKERLS
+1 MSSSASKERLS
-12 PPITATQVQLFVFT
+12 PPITATQIQLFAFT

-58 KRMVPPDF
+58 KRMTPPDF
-66 SNLSNIVDATIETV
+66 ANLSNIVDATVETV

-101 ARNTSPHPTVRYV
+101 ARNTSPHPTIRYV

-187 RASILPQAMPS
+187 RASIIPQAMPS

-228 IQTALRSLD
+228 IQTSLRSLD
-237 YESALGAVAVIFV
+237 YRSALGAVAVIFV

-257 LSVRIRSAILGDAAA
+257 LSVRIRSAILGEAAA

-277 RHGWFSQRIIARD
+277 RHGWFSQKIIARD

-317 ISGFLLALVVAI
+317 ISGFVLALVVAV

-344 QIITVFGDLFPPDF
+344 QIVTVFGDLFPPDF

-381 LGLLIAFPLS
+381 LGLLIAVPLS

-457 LEEVDAAPREAVL
+457 LEEVDAAPREAVV

-524 SMRVLEFQTTGAIVM
+524 SMRVLEFQTTGAIVIS
-539 AIFGIVLAIE
+539 IFTIVLAIE